1 MKIHLIN
8 PGQLPDA
15 GEDQFAGR
23 IDSAFFRA
31 RPFSRTYF
39 GIPLALPTLAAVTPP
54 EHTVRITDEMV
65 EDIDFDEPCDL
76 VGLSAMTCK
85 ATRAY
90 QIARKFRERGVPVV
104 MGGIHASMC
113 PDEAARHV
121 DCVVVGEA
129 DELWPRILADLARGT
144 LRSRYAADTFPDISV
159 IPPPRHELTPHS
171 RYYAFFLQTT
181 RGCPRSCRFC
191 TVTAINGRELRRKR
205 PDQVVDEVRALLRLP
220 NPLRPVIVDRAEGN
234 RRRRLATG
242 AVFFVDDNF
251 AIDRDHALDVC
262 RALKA
267 LQDQNDLHLP
277 WFTQTDSRTGF
288 DDELLDAMKS
298 AGCMNLFVGFES
310 LLPRTLRA
318 MAKNVNAPERYAE
331 CIANIER
338 HGIEVTA
345 SVIVGTDAETAT
357 SGAEMVRFALENRI
371 FYFFPNI
378 LTPYPGTALMQE
390 MDAEGRILLREPE
403 LYNIR
408 NVVFAPKRMSPLELQ
423 SSFVRLC
430 GELLSLDRLVRTAE
444 TKLEREPRYRLTWRW
459 RLIIGFAFS
468 LTFVALTL
476 TGRIT
481 FGDLLKLLYR
491 APRMILVN
499 GSPSALGFIVNS
511 VGFGTFARSEIAR
524 LPRSPAATRPELRR
538 GS

>member
-1 MKIHLIN
+1 VKIHLIN

-54 EHTVRITDEMV
+54 EHTVRIIDEMV
-65 EDIDFDEPCDL
+65 EDIDFDAPCDL

-90 QIARKFRERGVPVV
+90 QVARKFRERGVPVV
-104 MGGIHASMC
+104 LGGIHASMC

-129 DELWPRILADLARGT
+129 DELWPRILADLARGA
-144 LRSRYAADTFPDISV
+144 LRSRYEADTFPELSV
-159 IPPPRHELTPHS
+159 LPPPRHELTPQS

-191 TVTAINGRELRRKR
+191 TVTAINGRVLRRKT
-205 PDQVVDEVRALLRLP
+205 PDQVVAEVRTLLGLP
-220 NPLRPVIVDRAEGN
+220 NPLRPVVVDRNEGN
-234 RRRRLATG
+234 RRRRLLTG

-251 AIDRDHALDVC
+251 AIDRDHALGVC
-262 RALKA
+262 RALKTF
-267 LQDQNDLHLP
+267 QDDNDLHLP
-277 WFTQTDSRTGF
+277 WFTQADSRAGF
-288 DDELLDAMKS
+288 DDELLEAMKA

-310 LLPRTLRA
+310 LLPRTLQA
-318 MAKNVNAPERYAE
+318 MAKSVNAPERYAE

-345 SVIVGTDAETAT
+345 SVIVGTDAETVA
-357 SGAEMVRFALENRI
+357 SGAQMAQFALENRI

-390 MDAEGRILLREPE
+390 MEAEGRLLLREPE
-403 LYNIR
+403 FYNIR
-408 NVVFAPKRMSPLELQ
+408 NVVFAPKQMSPRELQ
-423 SSFVRLC
+423 SLFVRLC
-430 GELLSLDRLVRTAE
+430 GEVLGLDRLLRTAE
-444 TKLEREPRYRLTWRW
+444 MKLEREPRYRLTWRW
-459 RLIIGFAFS
+459 RILICLSFCLMF
-468 LTFVALTL
+468 FALTL
-476 TGRIT
+476 NGRISV
-481 FGDLLKLLYR
+481 GDLLKLLYR
-491 APRMILVN
+491 APRMILAK
-499 GSPSALGFIVNS
+499 GSPSALGFIVNTI
-511 VGFGTFARSEIAR
+511 GFSTFARSELAR
-524 LPRSPAATRPELRR
+524 FPKSPPCR
-538 GS
+538 